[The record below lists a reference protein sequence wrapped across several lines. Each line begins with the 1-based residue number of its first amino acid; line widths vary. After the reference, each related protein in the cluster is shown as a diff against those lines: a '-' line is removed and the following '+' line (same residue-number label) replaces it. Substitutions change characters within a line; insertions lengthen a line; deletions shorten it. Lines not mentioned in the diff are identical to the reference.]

1 MWSEPRYEECALI
14 NLGHTSYNLQLE
26 STTFRSGYLLIVCQ
40 KGNGNIVPML
50 RYGMLELIAA
60 NGGKGSN
67 FDTRL
72 FDGEKSLR
80 SMRFQMC
87 REEAVVRV

>member
-1 MWSEPRYEECALI
+1 
-14 NLGHTSYNLQLE
+14 
-26 STTFRSGYLLIVCQ
+26 
-40 KGNGNIVPML
+40 
-50 RYGMLELIAA
+50 MLELIAA